1 MKRSAVAGFCLIAAG
16 LLCPV
21 LAQGEVYSRAPET
34 LPWILPEMNTP
45 AYWIARAKNPDAVIM
60 TPAEIRAM
68 NENYVRRIT
77 APDPFGSLPVDIKPD
92 LFYWWPGLVTFTP
105 DLHRLSP
112 QAVAD
117 TVKYRLR
124 AELAFLRSMEF
135 GNALAV
141 EYSEKDL
148 AALENNMALDTVG
161 NAVTVR
167 DGIAVRNA
175 RLRNNT
181 SFFPEQVGM
190 MQTGKSRWDGWNIG
204 IVKIGSPV
212 SVLHRSRDGEYLF
225 VLNDLAYGWVRSEDI
240 AFGSRKEIE
249 AFAQAEPFVIC
260 TGDRVNFYGE
270 QECRYAAGW
279 FGMSAR
285 LPLASAA
292 NPRQIRVP
300 VRKTDG
306 SMAVENAWLAE
317 KAEVNI
323 GLLPYT
329 RRNIITTAFKLI
341 GTTYDW
347 SGAWYGRQHETI
359 YQDIFACFGFRLP
372 NYAALFSFYGDNRE
386 FIKPEIGK
394 VRQYQEILKH
404 EPFVTIQN
412 CGAHSQILLGD
423 FNGMPIVFDQHGY
436 GYIDSNSM
444 DREIRRCHVG
454 DVSMPPYFL
463 TKKVMFLRLAK

>member
-1 MKRSAVAGFCLIAAG
+1 MKLNAAVCLFLVASGLLFPAAGFG
-16 LLCPV
+16 D
-21 LAQGEVYSRAPET
+21 VYLRAPET

-45 AYWIARAKNPDAVIM
+45 GYWIARAKNPDAIIM
-60 TPAEIRAM
+60 TPSEIRTM
-68 NENYVRRIT
+68 NDNYVRRIT
-77 APDPFGSLPVDIKPD
+77 SPDPFGGLPPEIKPD

-105 DLHRLSP
+105 DLHDLGP
-112 QAVAD
+112 KAVAD
-117 TVKYRLR
+117 TVKYRLH
-124 AELAFLRSMEF
+124 AELAFLRSMKF

-148 AALENNMALDTVG
+148 AAIENNMALDQVG
-161 NAVTVR
+161 DAVTVR

-204 IVKIGSPV
+204 IVKIGTPV
-212 SVLHRSRDGEYLF
+212 AVLHRSRDGEYLF
-225 VLNDLAYGWVRSEDI
+225 VLSDLAYGWVRSEDI
-240 AFGSRKEIE
+240 AFGTRKDIE
-249 AFAQAEPFVIC
+249 AFASAEPFILC
-260 TGDRVNFYGE
+260 TGDRVNFYSE
-270 QECRYAAGW
+270 EECRYAAGW

-285 LPLASAA
+285 LPLVSAG
-292 NPRQIRVP
+292 NPRQVRVP

-306 SMAVENAWLAE
+306 SFAVETAWLA
-317 KAEVNI
+317 KNAPVSV

-329 RRNIITTAFKLI
+329 RRNIIETAFRLI
-341 GTTYDW
+341 GATYDW
-347 SGAWYGRQHETI
+347 SGAWYGRQHETT
-359 YQDIFACFGFRLP
+359 YQDIFACFGFKLP
-372 NYAALFSFYGDNRE
+372 NYAALFSFYGDDRE
-386 FIKPEIGK
+386 VIRPEIGK
-394 VRQYQEILKH
+394 VRQYEAILKH
-404 EPFVTIQN
+404 EPFITIQN
-412 CGAHSQILLGD
+412 CGAHAQILLGD

-463 TKKVMFLRLAK
+463 TKKVMFLRLGK